1 MCYGFHGP
9 NVEYARLSHI
19 VTNIIQDPCIG
30 EQWYIEPHL
39 FALVQ
44 LGEGCV
50 EIVGSFRHRACDR
63 ISLLGERF
71 NNLTCCMCAQ
81 IPHDNDLKIRVCS
94 EERS

>member
-1 MCYGFHGP
+1 MVPMSSTLDYPIFT
-9 NVEYARLSHI
+9 

-50 EIVGSFRHRACDR
+50 EIVGSFHHRACDR
-63 ISLLGERF
+63 ISLLGEQF

-81 IPHDNDLKIRVCS
+81 IPRDNDLKIRVCS